1 MLRLRVPLLPG
12 ESATSFC
19 SRLAHRN
26 RCSSVGE
33 FCRDMG
39 FAFRDVIT
47 GTDEALLQL
56 ANLGG
61 ADIEQ
66 LRSCALR
73 FDGFDYA
80 CGSNLIEPALRR
92 SMDQLMVCPACI
104 AADLSRWGDVGVAAP
119 AGRTAWLLTPVS
131 TCIEHQVALV
141 ATDIRPKNAH
151 WRTAEFHDFASR
163 IQPFLREIEH
173 QLDTAERRAPTELE
187 CYLHAR
193 LSATKPA
200 ISELV
205 DALPFYAVPQ
215 ASLVVGTFLRFG
227 PRAGLKHL
235 SEDQRR
241 EVEVTGFDV
250 LSAGQ
255 DALRAALRAGMER
268 WPKGKNA
275 AGANAF
281 FGTLHTWLLYRKGDS
296 AYEFLRNAIREVM
309 VSATAMRA
317 NEPIYGIIPG
327 NERLQS
333 VLTASEETGMHP
345 KRLQRLL
352 VATGVLNA
360 DAAHLSAHK
369 ATFPAN
375 DRTSSI
381 LARILR
387 CLPKGAAGKYVNTP
401 RIQFDLLHKAGIVT
415 PFIKAGGVL
424 KDHGFDKHDLDI
436 FLERLIARARSS
448 IPENVDVTQIPTAA
462 KRASCSTVTVVR
474 MILDGILDRIYRQA
488 DIAGFMSILVDP
500 KEIQAALLKPE
511 RTGLSIRQV
520 EARMRWTRNVIC
532 GLTRNGRLPAGS
544 ARNPVT
550 KRIQMIIEPKDLD
563 EFDTKYVSLSALSKE
578 KRLFP
583 GTVRAWL
590 GGLGI
595 EPAFDPKAV
604 GATFY
609 RRAELP
615 TA

>member
-1 MLRLRVPLLPG
+1 MLKLRVPLLPG

-19 SRLAHRN
+19 SRLALRN
-26 RCSSVGE
+26 RCPSVGE

-39 FAFRDVIT
+39 FAFRDVIK
-47 GTDEALLQL
+47 GTEEALLQL

-92 SMDQLMVCPACI
+92 SMDQLMVCPACV
-104 AADLSRWGDVGVAAP
+104 AADLSRWGDVGAAAP

-131 TCIEHQVALV
+131 ICVEHHIALV
-141 ATDIRPKNAH
+141 AADIRPKNAP
-151 WRTAEFHDFASR
+151 WRAVEFHDFARR
-163 IQPFLREIEH
+163 IQPFIQEIEH
-173 QLDTAERRAPTELE
+173 QVATAERRAPTKLE
-187 CYLHAR
+187 YHLHICLGGAR
-193 LSATKPA
+193 PV
-200 ISELV
+200 INELV
-205 DALPFYAVPQ
+205 DALPFYAVAQ

-227 PRAGLKHL
+227 PKAGLKHL
-235 SEDQRR
+235 SEGQRR
-241 EVEVTGFDV
+241 EVEATGFDI
-250 LSAGQ
+250 LTAGPE
-255 DALRAALRAGMER
+255 ALRAALRDGIER

-281 FGTLHTWLLYRKGDS
+281 FGTLHTWLLYRSGDA
-296 AYEFLRNAIREVM
+296 AYEFLREAIRNVM
-309 VSATAMRA
+309 VSTTATRA
-317 NEPIYGIIPG
+317 SEAIYGIVPDSG
-327 NERLQS
+327 RLQS
-333 VLTASEETGMHP
+333 VLTVSEETGMHP

-352 VATGVLNA
+352 VATGVLGA
-360 DAAHLSAHK
+360 DSAHLSAHK
-369 ATFPAN
+369 ATFPAD
-375 DRTSSI
+375 DRTSNI
-381 LARILR
+381 LERILR
-387 CLPKGAAGKYVNTP
+387 CIPKGAAREYVNAP
-401 RIQFDLLHKAGIVT
+401 RVQFDLLHKAGIIT
-415 PFIKAGGVL
+415 PFIKAGGML
-424 KDHGFDKHDLDI
+424 KDHGFDKRDLDI

-474 MILDGILDRIYRQA
+474 MILDGTLDRIYRQA

-511 RTGLSIRQV
+511 RTGLSISQV

-550 KRIQMIIEPKDLD
+550 KRIQTIIEPKDLD